1 MMDRVTIPE
10 LCLKFAEKSW
20 ADTFQLVRRCMVRQ
34 TSLNKNENAS
44 TQMVYL
50 NHFSCTV
57 RVFFFLLLFFLNL
70 VLRKRDYSFYF

>member
-57 RVFFFLLLFFLNL
+57 RVFFFFFFKSRLTQKRLLILFLI
-70 VLRKRDYSFYF
+70 

>member
-57 RVFFFLLLFFLNL
+57 RGFFFFF
-70 VLRKRDYSFYF
+70 F